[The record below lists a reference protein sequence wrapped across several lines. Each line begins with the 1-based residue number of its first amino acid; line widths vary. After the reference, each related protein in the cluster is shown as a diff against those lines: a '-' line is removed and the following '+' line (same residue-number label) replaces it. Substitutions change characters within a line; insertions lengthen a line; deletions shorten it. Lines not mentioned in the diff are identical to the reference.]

1 MTEKTTTTKKA
12 TKQGAGKGGVVPPKE
27 HQFGQPNGNPRH
39 NGAWKKEDTLRYK
52 WEQMLKM
59 DDAELSLVL
68 ADPKASRAEKITA
81 NVLLSGDME
90 LKDKLDALMK
100 LATQVYGQPKQQI
113 EQTVLEAPIPLSP
126 RQKRPDLEQ

>member
-1 MTEKTTTTKKA
+1 MTEKTTTTKKP
-12 TKQGAGKGGVVPPKE
+12 TKQGAGKGGSVPPKE
-27 HQFGQPNGNPRH
+27 YQFGQPNGNPRH

-113 EQTVLEAPIPLSP
+113 EQTVLEPPVPLSP